1 LQRQPAH
8 YRDGIALTNPFCCS
22 NIEQNCSPEGA
33 NFFMTQSSTQSSE
46 TDNTNISLLSTLVIQ
61 GYRGDYAE
69 PRTDLEHL
77 TPQLDR
83 VAGFNEEQYREFVE
97 LADTHHV
104 TVRALRV
111 LEWLAIQQQKKQVQD
126 WCEAAIEA
134 ENSRIGRAVE
144 WLYAIVQALQ
154 SSGCPVSVIKSLDH
168 WPDLGS
174 DLDLYTSGAPDQV
187 VRVMQE
193 KLHAKLEPRSWGD
206 RLANKWNFE
215 VPGLKELVEIHV
227 QYLGQTGEQ
236 KQLAKR
242 VLERSVQKTVNG
254 RTFPVAGPEERILI
268 STLQRMYRHFY
279 FRLCDMADMAALL
292 QSGTVDFAELR
303 RGAESG
309 GIWPGVASFLVIVAR
324 YVKQYGGNVSLPRE
338 VVDSAYSP
346 DLSVQFKNKFLRV
359 PMRPAAGLYGSQLL
373 NASLHRDFRAMSRL
387 PLLPPLAVS
396 ALVAYRLTGSD
407 KGVW

>member
-1 LQRQPAH
+1 
-8 YRDGIALTNPFCCS
+8 
-22 NIEQNCSPEGA
+22 
-33 NFFMTQSSTQSSE
+33 MTHSSG
-46 TDNTNISLLSTLVIQ
+46 TDNAHISLLSTLVIQ
-61 GYRGDYAE
+61 GYKGDYSQ
-69 PRTDLEHL
+69 PRADLDHL
-77 TPQLDR
+77 LPQLHE
-83 VAGFNEEQYREFVE
+83 VAGFSEERFRELLE

-111 LEWLAIQQQKKQVQD
+111 LEQLASEQEKRQVQE
-126 WCEAAIEA
+126 WCRSAIDNER
-134 ENSRIGRAVE
+134 SRIGKAVE

-154 SSGCPVSVIKSLDH
+154 MSGCPTSVIKSLDH

-174 DLDLYTSGAPDQV
+174 DLDLYTSGAPEQV

-206 RLANKWNFE
+206 KLANKWNFE

-227 QYLGQTGEQ
+227 RYLGQTGEQ
-236 KQLAKR
+236 KQLAQR

-292 QSGTVDFAELR
+292 QSGVVDFNELR
-303 RGAESG
+303 RGAEVG
-309 GIWPGVASFLVIVAR
+309 GIWPGVASFLVIVSR
-324 YVKQYGGNVSLPRE
+324 YVKQYEGRVSLPRE
-338 VVDSAYSP
+338 VVEGAYSA
-346 DLSVQFKNKFLRV
+346 DLSVQFRNKFLRV
-359 PMRPAAGLYGSQLL
+359 PMGPAAGLYGSQLL